1 MVKHLKKV
9 CKTIISMLIKFVGFD
24 HIFPESE
31 VFIMGNSLLKTERKK
46 HLIVRP
52 FPERDEELEDIF
64 RTYDFELMVYFSNYI
79 TFHGTMEG
87 EAEKLRK
94 VLSYCKR
101 SKEIH
106 VIYLTGPEAGYAATT
121 GKTLLVRGAENLCCQ
136 YGKMYQIPVKIVR
149 IPYLYSGVYKED
161 YFYKMFAA
169 IRSGEPVEI
178 QESPDQPLQ
187 FLNSMDLAELLEKMS
202 DNWDEEYHYL
212 NVPNVFSNTFRE
224 LEQKIKEIDASV
236 RIENKGLI
244 PVEKIPPDDKVVR
257 FKYGWFPKISLLEDF
272 SDIYDQYLDSIG
284 EKERRIDRWKI
295 WLDKHRPI
303 VKIVELVIGFFLFE
317 FLNHL
322 AGNQAQFKMIDLRL
336 VFIVLFGS
344 LYGINYGIAAAA
356 LETISLLA
364 AYEREGIGWTTLF
377 YEPSNWIPFI
387 FYFAVGAI
395 CGYVRMKN
403 KENIEFVTDENKLI
417 QEKFLFMR
425 DMYQD
430 SLYDKR
436 TYKKQIMG
444 SRDSFG
450 KIFDITRKLDT
461 VLPQELFI
469 ETIHVMEDMLENHA
483 VAVYSLGKNSEF
495 GRLEIASKEI
505 RSEFPNS
512 IRISKYQAAI
522 SELEDG
528 NVWVNREL
536 LPDYP
541 AYMAGIRKNKE
552 LVMIVCIKEV
562 RSDQMTL
569 YYMNLFKILCG
580 LVEVALLRALEYQE
594 AAKNMQYVEGTHILK
609 TSYFMERLETFHAMQ
624 DEMVA
629 SYILLRLEHPGKSK
643 EEVDQI
649 LQHLIRAND
658 VWGISEEGELY
669 LILSQTDKESLPIVS
684 GRLKKAGIITYE
696 TGIAQIARGGGEV

>member
-1 MVKHLKKV
+1 MRVLLVGNTGYITKE
-9 CKTIISMLIKFVGFD
+9 FVQEA
-24 HIFPESE
+24 FPESE

-52 FPERDEELEDIF
+52 FPEQDEELEDIF
-64 RTYDFELMVYFSNYI
+64 HTYDFELMVYFSNYI

-178 QESPDQPLQ
+178 QESPDQSLQ

-236 RIENKGLI
+236 RIENRGLT

-272 SDIYDQYLDSIG
+272 SDIYDQYLDAIG

-303 VKIVELVIGFFLFE
+303 VKIVELVVGFFLFE

-356 LETISLLA
+356 LETVSLLA
-364 AYEREGIGWTTLF
+364 AYEREGVGWTTLF

-430 SLYDKR
+430 SIYDKR

-643 EEVDQI
+643 EEADQI

>member
-1 MVKHLKKV
+1 MRVLLVGNTGYITKE
-9 CKTIISMLIKFVGFD
+9 FVQEA
-24 HIFPESE
+24 FPESE

-52 FPERDEELEDIF
+52 FPEQDEELEDIF
-64 RTYDFELMVYFSNYI
+64 HTYDFELMVYFSNYI

-178 QESPDQPLQ
+178 QESPDQSLQ

-236 RIENKGLI
+236 RIENRGLT

-272 SDIYDQYLDSIG
+272 SDIYDQYLDAIG

-303 VKIVELVIGFFLFE
+303 VKIVELVVGFFLFE

-356 LETISLLA
+356 LETVSLLA
-364 AYEREGIGWTTLF
+364 AYEREGVGWTTLF

-430 SLYDKR
+430 SIYDKR

-512 IRISKYQAAI
+512 IRISKYQTAI

-643 EEVDQI
+643 EEADQI

>member
-1 MVKHLKKV
+1 MRVLLVGNTGYITKE
-9 CKTIISMLIKFVGFD
+9 FVQEA
-24 HIFPESE
+24 FPESE

-52 FPERDEELEDIF
+52 FPEQDEELEDIF
-64 RTYDFELMVYFSNYI
+64 HTYDFELMVYFSNYI

-161 YFYKMFAA
+161 YFYKMFAT

-178 QESPDQPLQ
+178 QESSDQPLQ

-236 RIENKGLI
+236 RIENRGLT

-257 FKYGWFPKISLLEDF
+257 FKYGWFPKISLLEDLP
-272 SDIYDQYLDSIG
+272 DIYDQYLDAIG

-303 VKIVELVIGFFLFE
+303 VKIVELVVGFFLFE

-356 LETISLLA
+356 LETVSLLA
-364 AYEREGIGWTTLF
+364 AYEREGVGWTTLF

-430 SLYDKR
+430 SIYDKR

-562 RSDQMTL
+562 RRDQMTL

-643 EEVDQI
+643 EEADQI

>member
-1 MVKHLKKV
+1 MRVLLVGNTGYITKE
-9 CKTIISMLIKFVGFD
+9 FVQEA
-24 HIFPESE
+24 FPESE

-79 TFHGTMEG
+79 TFHETMEG

-178 QESPDQPLQ
+178 QESPDQSLQ

-236 RIENKGLI
+236 RIENRGLT

-272 SDIYDQYLDSIG
+272 SDIYDQYLDAIG

-303 VKIVELVIGFFLFE
+303 VKIVELVVGFFLFE

-356 LETISLLA
+356 LETVSLLA
-364 AYEREGIGWTTLF
+364 AYEREGVGWTTLF

-430 SLYDKR
+430 SIYDKR

-643 EEVDQI
+643 EEADQI

>member
-1 MVKHLKKV
+1 MRVLLVGNTGYITKE
-9 CKTIISMLIKFVGFD
+9 FVQEA
-24 HIFPESE
+24 FPESE

-344 LYGINYGIAAAA
+344 LYGLGYGIAGAAA
-356 LETISLLA
+356 QTVSLLL
-364 AYEREGIGWTTLF
+364 AYESQGTKWYTLF
-377 YEPSNWIPFI
+377 YEPANWIPFI
-387 FYFAVGAI
+387 FYFAAGAV

-403 KENIEFVTDENKLI
+403 RENLEFISEENQLI
-417 QEKFLFMR
+417 REKFLFMR
-425 DMYQD
+425 DLYQAT
-430 SLYDKR
+430 LQDKKR
-436 TYKKQIMG
+436 YKKQILG
-444 SRDSFG
+444 SKDSFG
-450 KIFDITRKLDT
+450 KIFDITRKLDI
-461 VLPQELFI
+461 VQPEELFI
-469 ETIHVMEDMLENHA
+469 ETMHIMEEVLENETFA
-483 VAVYSLGKNSEF
+483 FYSLSQKNGY
-495 GRLEIASKEI
+495 GRLEAASPKSQGMYSASV
-505 RSEFPNS
+505 RLSE
-512 IRISKYQAAI
+512 YTLA
-522 SELEDG
+522 LETLEKG
-528 NVWVNREL
+528 QVWANR
-536 LPDYP
+536 DFIKGYP
-541 AYMAGIRKNKE
+541 MYMAGIRKE
-552 LVMIVCIKEV
+552 GSLVMLICIQEV
-562 RSDQMTL
+562 KNGQLTL
-569 YYMNLFKILCG
+569 YYMNLFQILCG
-580 LVEVALLRALEYQE
+580 LVETSLLRALEYQE
-594 AAKNMQYVEGTHILK
+594 ATEYKKYVENTRILK
-609 TSYFMERLETFHAMQ
+609 PEYFEKSLELQHSMREQ
-624 DEMVA
+624 KMA
-629 SYILLRLEHPGKSK
+629 SYILLKLKYGNMTIEDADEALDRC
-643 EEVDQI
+643 
-649 LQHLIRAND
+649 IREND
-658 VWGISEEGELY
+658 IRGISPEGELY
-669 LILSQTDKESLPIVS
+669 LILTQADDKALPVILE
-684 GRLKKAGIITYE
+684 RLKRNGFEGKVLDVPVGKETAGVE
-696 TGIAQIARGGGEV
+696 S

>member
-1 MVKHLKKV
+1 MRVLLVGNTGYITKE
-9 CKTIISMLIKFVGFD
+9 FVQEA
-24 HIFPESE
+24 FPESE

-46 HLIVRP
+46 HLNVRP

-64 RTYDFELMVYFSNYI
+64 HTYDFELMVYFSNYI

-187 FLNSMDLAELLEKMS
+187 FLNFMDLAELLEKMS

-356 LETISLLA
+356 LETVSLLA
-364 AYEREGIGWTTLF
+364 AYEREGVGWTTLF

-430 SLYDKR
+430 SLYNKR

-643 EEVDQI
+643 EEADQI

>member
-1 MVKHLKKV
+1 
-9 CKTIISMLIKFVGFD
+9 
-24 HIFPESE
+24 
-31 VFIMGNSLLKTERKK
+31 
-46 HLIVRP
+46 
-52 FPERDEELEDIF
+52 
-64 RTYDFELMVYFSNYI
+64 
-79 TFHGTMEG
+79 
-87 EAEKLRK
+87 
-94 VLSYCKR
+94 
-101 SKEIH
+101 
-106 VIYLTGPEAGYAATT
+106 
-121 GKTLLVRGAENLCCQ
+121 
-136 YGKMYQIPVKIVR
+136 
-149 IPYLYSGVYKED
+149 
-161 YFYKMFAA
+161 
-169 IRSGEPVEI
+169 
-178 QESPDQPLQ
+178 
-187 FLNSMDLAELLEKMS
+187 MS

-364 AYEREGIGWTTLF
+364 AYEREGVGWTTLF

-643 EEVDQI
+643 EEADQI
-649 LQHLIRAND
+649 LQNLIRAND

>member
-1 MVKHLKKV
+1 MRVLLVGNTGYITKE
-9 CKTIISMLIKFVGFD
+9 FVQEA
-24 HIFPESE
+24 FPESE

-52 FPERDEELEDIF
+52 FPERDEEQEDIF

-87 EAEKLRK
+87 EVEKLRK

-178 QESPDQPLQ
+178 QESPDQPLW

-562 RSDQMTL
+562 RSDQMAL

>member
-1 MVKHLKKV
+1 MRVLLVGNTGYITKE
-9 CKTIISMLIKFVGFD
+9 FVQEA
-24 HIFPESE
+24 FPESE

-46 HLIVRP
+46 HLNVRP

-64 RTYDFELMVYFSNYI
+64 RTYDFEFMVYFSNYI

-236 RIENKGLI
+236 RIENRGLI

-344 LYGINYGIAAAA
+344 LYGINYGIVAAA

-364 AYEREGIGWTTLF
+364 AYEREGVGWTTLF

-552 LVMIVCIKEV
+552 LVMLVCIKEV

-643 EEVDQI
+643 EEADQI

>member
-1 MVKHLKKV
+1 MRVLLVGNTGYITKE
-9 CKTIISMLIKFVGFD
+9 FVQEA
-24 HIFPESE
+24 FPESE

-169 IRSGEPVEI
+169 IRSGEPVEF

-356 LETISLLA
+356 LETVSLLA
-364 AYEREGIGWTTLF
+364 AYEREGVGWTTLF

-528 NVWVNREL
+528 NVWVNCEL

>member
-1 MVKHLKKV
+1 MRVLLVGNTGYITKE
-9 CKTIISMLIKFVGFD
+9 FVQEA
-24 HIFPESE
+24 FPESE

-46 HLIVRP
+46 HLNVRP

-64 RTYDFELMVYFSNYI
+64 HTYDFELMVYFSNYI

-106 VIYLTGPEAGYAATT
+106 VIYLTGPEAGYAAMT

-303 VKIVELVIGFFLFE
+303 VKIVELVVGFFLFE

-344 LYGINYGIAAAA
+344 LYGLGYGIAGAAA
-356 LETISLLA
+356 QTVSLLL
-364 AYEREGIGWTTLF
+364 AYESQGIKWYTLF
-377 YEPSNWIPFI
+377 YEPANWIPFI
-387 FYFAVGAI
+387 FYFAAGAV

-403 KENIEFVTDENKLI
+403 RENLEFISEENQLI
-417 QEKFLFMR
+417 REKFLFMR
-425 DMYQD
+425 DLYQAT
-430 SLYDKR
+430 LQDKKR
-436 TYKKQIMG
+436 YKKQILG
-444 SRDSFG
+444 SKDSFG
-450 KIFDITRKLDT
+450 KIFDITRKLDI
-461 VLPQELFI
+461 VQPEELFI
-469 ETIHVMEDMLENHA
+469 ETMHIMEEVLENETFA
-483 VAVYSLGKNSEF
+483 FYSLSQKNGY
-495 GRLEIASKEI
+495 GRLEAASPKSQGMYSASV
-505 RSEFPNS
+505 RLSE
-512 IRISKYQAAI
+512 YTLAMDT
-522 SELEDG
+522 LEKG
-528 NVWVNREL
+528 QVWANR
-536 LPDYP
+536 DFVKGYP
-541 AYMAGIRKNKE
+541 MYMAGIRKE
-552 LVMIVCIKEV
+552 GSLVMLICIQEV
-562 RSDQMTL
+562 RNGQLTL
-569 YYMNLFKILCG
+569 YYMNLFQILCG
-580 LVEVALLRALEYQE
+580 LVETSLLRALEYQE
-594 AAKNMQYVEGTHILK
+594 ATEYKKYVENTRILK
-609 TSYFMERLETFHAMQ
+609 PEYFEKSLELQHSMREQ
-624 DEMVA
+624 KMA
-629 SYILLRLEHPGKSK
+629 SYILLKLKYGNMTIEDAD
-643 EEVDQI
+643 EVLDRC
-649 LQHLIRAND
+649 IREND
-658 VWGISEEGELY
+658 IRGISPEGELY
-669 LILSQTDKESLPIVS
+669 LILTQADDKALPIILE
-684 GRLKKAGIITYE
+684 RLKRNGFEGKVLDVPAGKE
-696 TGIAQIARGGGEV
+696 TAGVES